1 MAVLECPT
9 PKAPALLLVR
19 TRAQGS
25 KALIPQRQA
34 YHDSD
39 TEAESRGAYTRGGGQ
54 SSEDADNGHGSSTPH
69 TQIGY
74 SSCFNE
80 LALAGKPNSGQE
92 CNPHRGPKIDETNIP
107 PVNGIPLKDAPV
119 DLRT

>member
-19 TRAQGS
+19 TRAQRS

-39 TEAESRGAYTRGGGQ
+39 TEAESRGAYTRDGGQ
-54 SSEDADNGHGSSTPH
+54 SSQDVQITTTALPH
-69 TQIGY
+69 PY
-74 SSCFNE
+74 ANR
-80 LALAGKPNSGQE
+80 L
-92 CNPHRGPKIDETNIP
+92 
-107 PVNGIPLKDAPV
+107 LK
-119 DLRT
+119 LL